1 MRIMS
6 DMAAQVN
13 PYDSRTGSRVCR
25 SQIARASL
33 SASDGSVRPRLPAA
47 ARRAHTLP
55 RGAHVRCPHAHARR
69 GRTAR
74 GRRHIERR
82 ADRGGALAER
92 GWDRRFVSMLAAM
105 ALGSTV
111 ILASGLVM
119 LSSFVPAAKLLAAGL
134 LPFVPG
140 DLVKSALAALAFPAA
155 WRIAR
160 RARGQ
165 T

>member
-1 MRIMS
+1 
-6 DMAAQVN
+6 
-13 PYDSRTGSRVCR
+13 
-25 SQIARASL
+25 
-33 SASDGSVRPRLPAA
+33 
-47 ARRAHTLP
+47 
-55 RGAHVRCPHAHARR
+55 
-69 GRTAR
+69 
-74 GRRHIERR
+74 
-82 ADRGGALAER
+82 
-92 GWDRRFVSMLAAM
+92 MLAAM